1 MKAFELITS
10 KIGLTDR
17 MGYSDCL
24 PERDVEKVEKY
35 SYEYLNGL
43 SQTETGYFLLVVM
56 VEGFQREFGLQLS
69 LDGMKVTGNMDRR
82 PNGAVLVA
90 SWDAEGNPVSLQG
103 QADGETEEESG
114 VVDME
119 MDYPSKDNMMTYRQY
134 DYVSDLALEGKV
146 EGFPMS
152 GSTYSR
158 MRKMSKFLASRIIE
172 AVKDG
177 KIVRIKE

>member
-24 PERDVEKVEKY
+24 PERDVERMKKY

-43 SQTETGYFLLVVM
+43 GQTETGYYLLVVL
-56 VEGFQREFGLQLS
+56 VDGFQREFGLQLS
-69 LDGMKVTGNMDRR
+69 PDGAKVTGNMDRR

-90 SWDAEGNPVSLQG
+90 SWDAEGNLVAPLE
-103 QADGETEEESG
+103 QADGGTNESG
-114 VVDME
+114 VVEME
-119 MDYPSKDNMMTYRQY
+119 MDYPAKNNMMTYKQY

-177 KIVRIKE
+177 KIVKIKE